1 MLTRIVGW
9 LLAAFALY
17 YLLTD
22 PAGAAG
28 LVHHVLNGLRS
39 AGNSLSQFASNL

>member
-1 MLTRIVGW
+1 MLTRIIGW
-9 LLAAFALY
+9 LLVAFVVY

-28 LVHHVLNGLRS
+28 LVHRLLDDLRS